1 MCFII
6 VNSPPVGAG
15 CRASPDKAKGGDT
28 FIDAISGCKAMTGN
42 MRSVEPEKGK
52 QILVVEDSPVLCIDL
67 SRQLDKLG
75 YGISGVVSSG
85 EEALQM
91 VFNSPPDL
99 ILMDIMLA
107 GSLDGIETAEMI
119 AAHCDIPIIYTSAL
133 SDEITFNRAK
143 KTCPYGYIVKPF
155 RVKDLAM
162 IIEIAFNS
170 HSFKKQ
176 AVEEKEKSFANL
188 RQSMNGIIQAI
199 ALTVEA
205 RDPYTAGH
213 QRRVSQMARLIGNA
227 LRLTSDQIEGIRL
240 AGVIHDLGKIHIPSE
255 ILSKPGMISA
265 PEFALIKTHPQ
276 VGYDI
281 LKTIEFPW
289 PIAQIVY
296 QHHERLDGSGYPL
309 GITGDEMLIEAKI
322 VSIADVVEAMISH
335 RPYRPALGIETAL
348 DEIMSHRGILYD
360 ADVVEACRSVIYDDE
375 LMLVFQ
381 GTHDKAYQRSSEFT
395 A

>member
-1 MCFII
+1 
-6 VNSPPVGAG
+6 
-15 CRASPDKAKGGDT
+15 
-28 FIDAISGCKAMTGN
+28 MTGD

-85 EEALQM
+85 EEALQV

-348 DEIMSHRGILYD
+348 DEIMTNRGILYD
-360 ADVVEACRSVIYDDE
+360 SDVVEACRSVVYDDE

-381 GTHDKAYQRSSEFT
+381 GTHNNAYQRSSEFT